1 MISSASSFVESSI
14 AVSHN
19 VIKSILFRLAG
30 FLLQAAVLQFFAL
43 LASTC
48 KAFTA
53 YLMFAEDYIQKALF
67 MISSGFTKNVAI
79 VLSFAVLLISAEL
92 YDTLLWGLDAPGFT
106 MKRNNVTASV
116 IKDQLLEAPDY
127 VVFSSGRQ
135 IHNGSLDKITEAM
148 GENLFKAGVNFTL
161 IGEVHTGPPRTVP
174 ATRPFAPN

>member
-1 MISSASSFVESSI
+1 MVGSASGFVQSSI

-30 FLLQAAVLQFFAL
+30 LLVQVAVLKFFAL

-67 MISSGFTKNVAI
+67 MISSGFTKNVPI
-79 VLSFAVLLISAEL
+79 VLSFTVSLISAEL

-106 MKRNNVTASV
+106 TKRNNVTASV
-116 IKDQLLEAPDY
+116 VKDQLL
-127 VVFSSGRQ
+127 
-135 IHNGSLDKITEAM
+135 
-148 GENLFKAGVNFTL
+148 
-161 IGEVHTGPPRTVP
+161 
-174 ATRPFAPN
+174 